1 MNHLWFRHIL
11 LFFHLYFFWWQGV
24 TTCRAYICNILSLV
38 TIIFIT
44 SDAGN
49 GYTTRFLG
57 FSVYVSNSTTKE
69 DGVLCFKDTTYTRA
83 TIPNPTNITCITH
96 GRYVIYYN
104 NRTHSPYP
112 AGYSTDGAYNELCE
126 LEVYGQLIQI
136 KQSHNHVSYFAQFQ
150 FFRGIS
156 YNCDGALNVEKLK
169 LSKMHI
175 LSNKHTY
182 FYFNSL
188 FLLDFLRIVSFNSIS
203 KKWIICTVRN
213 LRKPKLNFVG
223 PTKIIFAKKRK
234 IFAKKRK
241 IFANKR
247 ITFANWHKTFAI

>member
-24 TTCRAYICNILSLV
+24 RAYTCNILSLV

-69 DGVLCFKDTTYTRA
+69 DGVLCFKDTTYTRG

-104 NRTHSPYP
+104 NRTHPPYP
-112 AGYSTDGAYNELCE
+112 AGYSTNGAYNELCE

-136 KQSHNHVSYFAQFQ
+136 KQSHNHVSYFAKFH

-156 YNCDGALNVEKLK
+156 DDMMVHWIAKKLK
-169 LSKMHI
+169 LRKMHI
-175 LSNKHTY
+175 LSNKHTF

-188 FLLDFLRIVSFNSIS
+188 FLLDFLRIVSFDSIS
-203 KKWIICTVRN
+203 KKLIICKVRN
-213 LRKPKLNFVG
+213 LRKP
-223 PTKIIFAKKRK
+223 
-234 IFAKKRK
+234 
-241 IFANKR
+241 
-247 ITFANWHKTFAI
+247 